1 MSEGLPAGL
10 VHIRNY
16 FILYQIMLQ
25 RPPVM
30 GKIVSAEAADGWYY
44 SLFSQYTQ
52 YRVREFEMKTDLTL
66 QESLPRPTA
75 SFILK
80 SVFLIAMICISAGY
94 AQTTIKFTDITDAM
108 NVRGYLKN
116 GIAAYGHGAAMADI
130 TGDSLPEILVTNA
143 VRHADDEPG
152 GGLLDFLYISHKDGA
167 YTEEAT
173 LRGSDDRYGW
183 TGSHGIIFFDYNNDG
198 LYDIF
203 NATTDDANRLYRN
216 RGDATFED
224 VSAAAGIPAM
234 EYGTR
239 GVIAVDI
246 NRDGWLDLYGVNWGP
261 METFRGVIQA
271 TPPQPNELYINN
283 GDGTFTAEPRN
294 GPRGLTFDNPE
305 KMGTQGVSTVDI
317 DNDGDMD
324 IYVCHRN
331 IIYDPATNSTRYEP
345 NNRIYNQIFVNDG
358 RGYFKDETVARG
370 LAESSNDCNG
380 VTFADYDNDGDLD
393 AFVVPK
399 DEDDSIGGKHTR
411 IYKNDGKG
419 FFTKIPKSESNLI
432 GWGFTAVLFD
442 VDNDADLD
450 YWIGRTQDPNL
461 RGNALY
467 INDGTGKYTE
477 LPTAGLNFRSG
488 DPRGA
493 ASGDIDNDGDLDLFF
508 VDANKQLSTFYHNYL
523 MRNDSE
529 NSNRWLKVGGRGPRG
544 DMGAFGTKIWL
555 FNQGHMDEMNQLVGY
570 RQIQNGYGYLA
581 QDDPVQHFGLG
592 SRDAVDLKIMLLDS
606 TVLKLPNVSARQR
619 LNFTKPANLTLLD
632 GDGQFAQP
640 GSALA
645 APLRVVVRDA
655 WGQPA
660 LGVPVTWRIVSG
672 GGALSTT
679 GPVYTD
685 QAGVAAVSFV
695 TAPAAGPVQIQAAS
709 SLLPGAL
716 VTFTA
721 TAGQPAG
728 VPHRLDAIAGSGQ
741 TGRVAEP
748 LAAPLSLQVV
758 DYAGA
763 AAASAEVLF
772 EVIDG
777 GGAVNGA
784 GSAVVAVNPGGVAAA
799 NWRLGTLAGTPQR
812 VRATVIGHPTLTTEY
827 TATAVAGPAALL
839 QGPAL
844 TTYSGTAGQ
853 ILPMLTFKV
862 LDTWQNPVANTRLTF
877 TVTAGGGQI
886 NGQVETAAF
895 TDARGQIS
903 VSWRLGPAS
912 GENNNRLTVT
922 GAGLSGSPLLLTA
935 SAAPGHAFRLL
946 RSGGDGQSALPG
958 TQLPQPLAVI
968 IQDSLGNPVAGHP
981 VRFAVTAGD
990 GRIDGAATAE
1000 TVSDAQGRAGIRLT
1014 LGASEGTVIV
1024 ECQALWQSRGLLN
1037 SPLSFTATA
1046 VNRRIDPARS
1056 TLALDKTTATAN
1068 GRDRI
1073 TLRYV
1078 ARDAQGAVVPGMAV
1092 HFTVSGD
1099 NNMLEQS
1106 VEVTDGSG
1114 LVTATLRSTRSQRK
1128 VVHALSGSQ
1137 MAAAESLIVRFLSG
1151 PAATMQ
1157 RLSGDL
1163 QSGTVASPLPLPL
1176 AVVLADSFAN
1186 PAGGAAVIVSAQ
1198 GPDGVTSA
1206 LPALQSDSTGTAAM
1220 NWTLGSQAGA
1230 WRVRFAHAALPV
1242 MEFQLQALAG
1252 APALLLKSGGDQQQ
1266 ARAGNLLPAPLTIVL
1281 QDRYGNPVGG
1291 KSLLLS
1297 MSDPAGQTDP
1307 AGSLLCDE
1315 SGMATLHWRLG
1326 VQPEQHLTVRLADD
1340 PAVAAVF
1347 DARIIANQL
1356 PVLVCPEEW
1365 EAPSGSTVRFAVSA
1379 TDGDGDPVTLTA
1391 GPLPA
1396 GAWFAPDSGLFVWPT
1411 DSSQTG
1417 DYSCT
1422 FFAGDSAG
1430 GLVSRTTTIHL
1441 LSANRPP
1448 TFTAVTPAD
1457 TLLSVVPGSVV
1468 NFLVEMDDPDAD
1480 YLTIKWLLNG
1490 MAAGSGSAFRL
1501 FTNRATDLVVQV
1513 SDGRYTIEHRWRI
1526 EILSSVAVDPQPA
1539 DFGLQQNYPNPAN
1552 PGTTISFS
1560 LPQPAHIRLALL
1572 NSSGQQ
1578 LRVLSEGMS
1587 AAGVQR
1593 LFWDGRDERG
1603 QPLPSG
1609 LYFYELQANGQRL
1622 TRKLLLLR

>member
-1 MSEGLPAGL
+1 MLDYSHSITRTRRARAVLRGAALVILSLVWGAG
-10 VHIRNY
+10 
-16 FILYQIMLQ
+16 
-25 RPPVM
+25 
-30 GKIVSAEAADGWYY
+30 
-44 SLFSQYTQ
+44 
-52 YRVREFEMKTDLTL
+52 
-66 QESLPRPTA
+66 
-75 SFILK
+75 
-80 SVFLIAMICISAGY
+80 
-94 AQTTIKFTDITDAM
+94 AQSTIKFTDITDQM

-116 GIAAYGHGAAMADI
+116 GISAYGHGAAMADI

-143 VRHADDEPG
+143 VRHADLEPG
-152 GGLLDFLYISHKDGA
+152 GGLLDFLYISHKGGA

-173 LRGSDDRYGW
+173 PRGSDDRYGW
-183 TGSHGIIFFDYNNDG
+183 TGSHGIIFCDYNNDG

-224 VSAAAGIPAM
+224 VSAAAGLPVL

-271 TPPQPNELYINN
+271 TPPQPNELYMNN

-331 IIYDPATNSTRYEP
+331 IIFDPVTKETRYEP
-345 NNRIYNQIFVNDG
+345 SNRIYNQIFVNDG

-411 IYKNDGKG
+411 IYQNDGKG

-442 VDNDADLD
+442 ADNDADLD
-450 YWIGRTQDPNL
+450 YWIGRTRDPNL
-461 RGNALY
+461 RGNAFY

-477 LPTAGLNFRSG
+477 LPTAGLNFLSG

-493 ASGDIDNDGDLDLFF
+493 ACGDIDNDGDLDLFF
-508 VDANKQLSTFYHNYL
+508 VDANKQLSAFYHNYL

-529 NSNRWLKVGGRGPRG
+529 NNNRWLKVGGRGPKG
-544 DMGAFGTKIWL
+544 DMGAFGSKIWV
-555 FNQGHMDEMNQLVGY
+555 FDQGHMDEMNHLVGY

-606 TVLKLPNVSARQR
+606 TVLKFPNVPARQR
-619 LNFTKPANLTLLD
+619 LSFTKPASLTLLD
-632 GDGQFAQP
+632 GDDQFAQP
-640 GSALA
+640 GRSLV
-645 APLRVVVRDA
+645 APLRIVVRDA

-660 LGVPVTWRIVSG
+660 LGVPVTFSIASG
-672 GGALSTT
+672 GGTLSTT
-679 GPVYTD
+679 MPVYTD
-685 QAGVAAVSFV
+685 RAGVAAVNYV
-695 TAPAAGPVQIQAAS
+695 TPSSAGPVQIQATS
-709 SLLPGAL
+709 SLLPGASA
-716 VTFTA
+716 TFSA
-721 TAGQPAG
+721 TSGQPAG
-728 VPHRLDAIAGSGQ
+728 VPNHLAGISGSGQ
-741 TGRVAEP
+741 TGRVAEL

-763 AAASAEVLF
+763 AVTNAQVVFQVL
-772 EVIDG
+772 EG
-777 GGAVNGA
+777 GGQVNGA
-784 GSAVVAVNPGGVAAA
+784 GSITLDVNPGGVAAA
-799 NWRLGTLAGTPQR
+799 NWRLGTLAGAPQR
-812 VRATVIGHPTLTTEY
+812 VRATVAGHAALTTEF
-827 TATAVAGPAALL
+827 TATAVPGPAALL
-839 QGPAL
+839 QGPPV

-853 ILPMLTFKV
+853 ILPPISFLV
-862 LDTWQNPVANTRLTF
+862 LDGWQNPVANTRLTL
-877 TVTAGGGQI
+877 TVTAGGGQV
-886 NGQVETAAF
+886 NGQTGTDAF

-903 VSWRLGPAS
+903 ASWRLGPVS
-912 GENNNRLTVT
+912 GADNNHLTVSA
-922 GAGLSGSPLLLTA
+922 AGLSGSPLLLTA

-946 RSGGDGQSALPG
+946 LAGGDGQSAIPG

-968 IQDSLGNPVAGHP
+968 IQDSLGNPVPGHT
-981 VRFAVTAGD
+981 VRFAITAGA
-990 GRIDGAATAE
+990 GGIGGGTVAE
-1000 TVSDAQGRAGIRLT
+1000 TVSDAQGHAGVRLT
-1014 LGASEGTVIV
+1014 LGASEGQVIV
-1024 ECQALWQSRGLLN
+1024 ECQALWQTQGLLN
-1037 SPLSFTATA
+1037 SPLYFTATA

-1068 GRDRI
+1068 SRDRI
-1073 TLRYV
+1073 TLRYI
-1078 ARDAQGAVVPGMAV
+1078 ARDAQGAVVPGIAV
-1092 HFTVSGD
+1092 QFTATGE
-1099 NNMLEQS
+1099 NNGLDQS
-1106 VEVTDGSG
+1106 VDVTDGNG
-1114 LVTATLRSTRSQRK
+1114 LVTAKLHSTRSERK
-1128 VVHALSGSQ
+1128 VVHAVTGGFS
-1137 MAAAESLIVRFLSG
+1137 AAAESLVVRFIAG

-1186 PAGGAAVIVSAQ
+1186 PAGGAAVTVSVQ
-1198 GPDGVTSA
+1198 GPDGATSV
-1206 LPALQSDSTGTAAM
+1206 LSPIQSDSTGTAAM
-1220 NWTLGSQAGA
+1220 SWTLGSKAGA

-1242 MEFQLQALAG
+1242 MEFQLQALAD
-1252 APALLLKSGGDQQQ
+1252 APALLLKTGGDQQQ
-1266 ARAGNLLPAPLTIVL
+1266 ARASHLLPAPLTVVL

-1291 KSLLLS
+1291 KSLQLS
-1297 MSDPAGQTDP
+1297 LSDPAGKTDP
-1307 AGSLLCDE
+1307 AGTLLCDE
-1315 SGMATLHWRLG
+1315 SGTATLTWSLG
-1326 VQPEQHLTVRLADD
+1326 SQTEQHLTIRLAND
-1340 PAVAAVF
+1340 PEVAAVF

-1356 PVLVCPEEW
+1356 PVLLCPDEW
-1365 EAPSGSTVRFAVSA
+1365 EAPSGATVRFTVSA
-1379 TDGDGDPVTLTA
+1379 TDGDGDPVTLA
-1391 GPLPA
+1391 ADLLPA
-1396 GAWFAPDSGLFVWPT
+1396 GAWFAPDSGLFVWQT

-1417 DYSCT
+1417 DYACT
-1422 FFAGDSAG
+1422 FSASDSAG
-1430 GLVSRTTTIHL
+1430 GRVSRTTTIHL

-1448 TFTAVTPAD
+1448 VFTTVTPAD
-1457 TLLSVVPGSVV
+1457 TLLSVAPGSVV
-1468 NFLVEMDDPDAD
+1468 NFLVETSDPDAD
-1480 YLTIKWLLNG
+1480 YLTVKWLLNG
-1490 MAAGSGSAFRL
+1490 MTAGSGSAFRL
-1501 FTNRATDLVVQV
+1501 FTNRATDLIVQV
-1513 SDGRYTIEHRWRI
+1513 SDGHYIIERRWRI
-1526 EILSSVAVDPQPA
+1526 EILSSVAVDPQPT

-1560 LPQPAHIRLALL
+1560 LPQPAHIRLVLL
-1572 NSSGQQ
+1572 NSSGQL

-1593 LFWDGRDERG
+1593 LFWDGRDGRG

-1609 LYFYELQANGQRL
+1609 LYFYELQANGRRL
-1622 TRKLLLLR
+1622 THKLLLLR